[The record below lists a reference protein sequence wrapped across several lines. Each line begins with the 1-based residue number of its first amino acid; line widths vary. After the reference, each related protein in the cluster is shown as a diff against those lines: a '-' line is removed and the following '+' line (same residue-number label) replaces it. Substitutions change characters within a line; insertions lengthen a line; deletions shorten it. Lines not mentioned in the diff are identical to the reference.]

1 MKINL
6 EILKHGLSAQTFKN
20 DIVSNNLANINT
32 IGYKRDVMFTDM
44 LDVFDTNDD
53 NKNVKTEFTQG
64 TMKETGNPLDIAF
77 AGSGF
82 FVIENN
88 GEEYYTRDGH
98 FTVNRVGNLT
108 TAEGF
113 NVMGQGGII
122 NVSLD
127 GSKTGDFEISKLG
140 EIFVNDEY
148 IDMLKIVDFE
158 DYREL
163 TKEGVN
169 LFSAND
175 NLKPYEPEMYMVLQ
189 RHLEGSNVNSVDEM
203 VELISLQR
211 NFESTQKAV
220 RTLDDALGKAANDI
234 GRYR

>member
-20 DIVSNNLANINT
+20 GLVSNNLANINT
-32 IGYKRDVMFTDM
+32 TGYKRDVMFTDM
-44 LDVFDTNDD
+44 LDVIDTNND
-53 NKNVKTEFTQG
+53 NKNVVTEFSQG

-77 AGSGF
+77 SGKGF

-88 GEEYYTRDGH
+88 GDEYYTRDGH
-98 FTVNRVGNLT
+98 FTVNSLGNLT

-122 NVSLD
+122 NLSTD
-127 GSKTGDFEISKLG
+127 GSKAGDFEISKLG
-140 EIFVNDEY
+140 EIFVNNEY

-158 DYREL
+158 DYTQL
-163 TKEGVN
+163 SKEGIN
-169 LFSAND
+169 LFSTND
-175 NLKPYEPEMYMVLQ
+175 NLKPYESEMYMVFQ

-220 RTLDDALGKAANDI
+220 RTLDEALGKAANDI

>member
-6 EILKHGLSAQTFKN
+6 DRLKQDLSAQTFKN
-20 DIVSNNLANINT
+20 DLVSNNLANINT
-32 IGYKRDVMFTDM
+32 IGYKRDIMFTDM
-44 LDVFDTNDD
+44 IDIFDSNSD

-64 TMKETGNPLDIAF
+64 TMKETGNPLDVAF
-77 AGSGF
+77 SGKGF

-98 FTVNRVGNLT
+98 FTVNSVGNLT

-113 NVMGQGGII
+113 NVMGQGGVI
-122 NVSLD
+122 NLSLD

-140 EIFVNDEY
+140 ELFVNDEY
-148 IDMLKIVDFE
+148 IDKLKIVDFE
-158 DYREL
+158 DYTKL
-163 TKEGVN
+163 SKEGVN
-169 LFSAND
+169 LFSAKD
-175 NLKPYEPEMYMVLQ
+175 NHNPFEPEMSMVLQ
-189 RHLEGSNVNSVDEM
+189 RHLEGSNVNSVNEM

>member
-20 DIVSNNLANINT
+20 DLVSNNLANINT
-32 IGYKRDVMFTDM
+32 TGYKRDVMFTDM
-44 LDVFDTNDD
+44 LDVIDTNYD
-53 NKNVKTEFTQG
+53 NKNVKTEFSQG

-77 AGSGF
+77 SGRGF

-88 GEEYYTRDGH
+88 GDEYYTRDGH
-98 FTVNRVGNLT
+98 FTVNSIGNLT

-122 NVSLD
+122 NVSVD
-127 GSKTGDFEISKLG
+127 GAKTGDFEISKLG

-158 DYREL
+158 DYTQL
-163 TKEGVN
+163 SKEGVN

-175 NLKPYEPEMYMVLQ
+175 NLKSYEPEMYMVFQ

-220 RTLDDALGKAANDI
+220 RTLDEALGKAANDI

>member
-20 DIVSNNLANINT
+20 DLVSNNLANINT
-32 IGYKRDVMFTDM
+32 TGYKRDVMFTDM
-44 LDVFDTNDD
+44 LDVFGSNYD
-53 NKNVKTEFTQG
+53 NKNVKTEFSQG

-77 AGSGF
+77 SGRGF

-88 GEEYYTRDGH
+88 GDEYYTRDGH
-98 FTVNRVGNLT
+98 FTVNSIGNLT

-122 NVSLD
+122 NVSTD

-140 EIFVNDEY
+140 EIFVDDEY

-158 DYREL
+158 DYTKL
-163 TKEGVN
+163 SKEGVN

-175 NLKPYEPEMYMVLQ
+175 NLKPYDPEIYLVFQ
-189 RHLEGSNVNSVDEM
+189 RHLEGSNVNSVNEM

-220 RTLDDALGKAANDI
+220 RTLDEALGKAANDI

>member
-6 EILKHGLSAQTFKN
+6 ERLKHGMSAQTFKN
-20 DIVSNNLANINT
+20 DLVSNNLANINT
-32 IGYKRDVMFTDM
+32 TGYKRDIMFTDM
-44 LDVFDTNDD
+44 LDVFDTNYD
-53 NKNVKTEFTQG
+53 NKNIKTEFTQG

-77 AGSGF
+77 SGSGF

-88 GEEYYTRDGH
+88 GGEYYTRDGH
-98 FTVNRVGNLT
+98 FTVNSLGNLT

-127 GSKTGDFEISKLG
+127 GAKTGDFEISKLG
-140 EIFVNDEY
+140 EIFVNNEY

-158 DYREL
+158 DYTEL

-175 NLKPYEPEMYMVLQ
+175 NHRPYEPEMYMVLQ
-189 RHLEGSNVNSVDEM
+189 RHLEGSNVNSVNEM

>member
-1 MKINL
+1 MDL
-6 EILKHGLSAQTFKN
+6 
-20 DIVSNNLANINT
+20 
-32 IGYKRDVMFTDM
+32 
-44 LDVFDTNDD
+44 LDKFDTNYD
-53 NKNVKTEFTQG
+53 NKDVITEFTQG
-64 TMKETGNPLDIAF
+64 TMKETANPLDVAF
-77 AGSGF
+77 SGRGF

-88 GEEYYTRDGH
+88 GKEYYTRDGH
-98 FTVNRVGNLT
+98 FTVDNEGILS

-113 NVMGQGGII
+113 KVMGQGGII

-127 GSKTGDFEISKLG
+127 GAKTGKFSVSKLG

-148 IDMLKIVDFE
+148 IDMLKIVDFQ
-158 DYREL
+158 DYSQLR
-163 TKEGVN
+163 KEGVN
-169 LFSAND
+169 LFSIFN
-175 NLKPYEPEMYMVLQ
+175 NQKPYEPEVYMVLQ
-189 RHLEGSNVNSVDEM
+189 RHLEGSNVNSVNEM

>member
-6 EILKHGLSAQTFKN
+6 EILKHGLSSQTFKN
-20 DIVSNNLANINT
+20 DLVSNNLANINT
-32 IGYKRDVMFTDM
+32 TGYKRDVMFTDM
-44 LDVFDTNDD
+44 LDVIDTNND
-53 NKNVKTEFTQG
+53 NKNVVTEFSQG

-77 AGSGF
+77 SGKGF

-88 GEEYYTRDGH
+88 GDEYYTRDGH
-98 FTVNRVGNLT
+98 FTVNSLGNLT

-113 NVMGQGGII
+113 YVMGQGGII
-122 NVSLD
+122 NLSTD
-127 GSKTGDFEISKLG
+127 GSKAGDFEISKLG
-140 EIFVNDEY
+140 EIFVNNEY

-158 DYREL
+158 DYTQL
-163 TKEGVN
+163 SKEGIN

-175 NLKPYEPEMYMVLQ
+175 NLKPYESEMYMVFQ

-220 RTLDDALGKAANDI
+220 RTLDEALGKAANDI

>member
-6 EILKHGLSAQTFKN
+6 EQLKHALSAQTFKT
-20 DIVSNNLANINT
+20 DLVANNMANINT
-32 IGYKRDVMFTDM
+32 SGYKRDIMFMDL
-44 LDVFDTNDD
+44 LDKFDTNYD
-53 NKNVKTEFTQG
+53 NKDVITEFTQG
-64 TMKETGNPLDIAF
+64 TMKETANPLDVAF
-77 AGSGF
+77 SGRGF

-88 GEEYYTRDGH
+88 GKEYYTRDGH
-98 FTVNRVGNLT
+98 FTVDNEGILS

-113 NVMGQGGII
+113 KVMGQGGII

-127 GSKTGDFEISKLG
+127 GAKTGEFSVSKLG

-148 IDMLKIVDFE
+148 IDMLKIVDFQ
-158 DYREL
+158 DYSQLR
-163 TKEGVN
+163 KEGVN
-169 LFSAND
+169 LFSTFN
-175 NLKPYEPEMYMVLQ
+175 NQKPYEPEVYMVLQ
-189 RHLEGSNVNSVDEM
+189 RHLEGSNVNSVNEM

-220 RTLDDALGKAANDI
+220 RTLDEALGKAANDI

>member
-6 EILKHGLSAQTFKN
+6 ERLKHGMSAQTFKN
-20 DIVSNNLANINT
+20 DLVSNNLANINT
-32 IGYKRDVMFTDM
+32 IGYKRDIMFTDM
-44 LDVFDTNDD
+44 LDVFDTNYD
-53 NKNVKTEFTQG
+53 NKNIKTEFTQG

-77 AGSGF
+77 SGRGF
-82 FVIENN
+82 FIIENN
-88 GEEYYTRDGH
+88 GGEYYTRDGH
-98 FTVNRVGNLT
+98 FTVNSLGNLT

-127 GSKTGDFEISKLG
+127 GAKTGDFEISNSG
-140 EIFVNDEY
+140 EIFVNNEY

-158 DYREL
+158 DYTEL

-175 NLKPYEPEMYMVLQ
+175 NHKLYEPEMYMVLQ
-189 RHLEGSNVNSVDEM
+189 RHLEGSNVNSVNEM

>member
-53 NKNVKTEFTQG
+53 NKNVKTEFSQG
-64 TMKETGNPLDIAF
+64 TMKETGNSLDIAF
-77 AGSGF
+77 SGRGF

-88 GEEYYTRDGH
+88 GDEYYTRDGH
-98 FTVNRVGNLT
+98 FTVNSIGNLT

-122 NVSLD
+122 NVSTD

-158 DYREL
+158 DYIQL
-163 TKEGVN
+163 SKEGVN

-175 NLKPYEPEMYMVLQ
+175 NHKSYEPEMYMVLQ